1 MVYSLVG
8 SPNSS
13 LILGWMASSFFY
25 FSFIF
30 TLDSSSLS
38 KTDTTTFAKLNKPP
52 PSNVF
57 EINKPPGG
65 NIEENFKRNTELL
78 KVDLNLGSDRRFNRI
93 VVRLSRKLCSGP
105 PHSSLCHPL
114 SRTSEHHVK
123 ADNTRK
129 PWFRACVVLLCPLTA
144 NLMS

>member
-8 SPNSS
+8 SPNFS

-38 KTDTTTFAKLNKPP
+38 KTDTTTFAKL
-52 PSNVF
+52 
-57 EINKPPGG
+57 NKPPGG

-114 SRTSEHHVK
+114 SRTNEHHVK